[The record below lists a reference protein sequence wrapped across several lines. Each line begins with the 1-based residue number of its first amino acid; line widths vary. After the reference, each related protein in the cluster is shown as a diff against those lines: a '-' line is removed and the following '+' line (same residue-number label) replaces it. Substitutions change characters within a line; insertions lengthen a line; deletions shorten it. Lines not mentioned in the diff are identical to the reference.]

1 MISFGRLYILIH
13 FLSFQLHSSKIA
25 HCLFMTNSYGLKIG
39 IIVCFYSA
47 VSEQD
52 RSLKHC
58 FFKAASHRAP
68 STHLHADIIR
78 ILNCFWCKSNI
89 EVFTKVYILTVET
102 PSCYVRCHVCITT
115 KWGSREK
122 CKESKFP
129 LESWLVWCIMLIL
142 LVCLFVCFSLC
153 VCVLTVKTKE
163 YKRRKY
169 GSVSM
174 QYHLQTHTE
183 VLGNKDLTYWMPPLN

>member
-1 MISFGRLYILIH
+1 
-13 FLSFQLHSSKIA
+13 
-25 HCLFMTNSYGLKIG
+25 MTNSYGLKIG

-52 RSLKHC
+52 RSLKRC

-68 STHLHADIIR
+68 STHLHANIIR

-102 PSCYVRCHVCITT
+102 LSCYVRCHVCMTT

-142 LVCLFVCFSLC
+142 LVCLFVCFSVC
-153 VCVLTVKTKE
+153 VCVSLQWKLKNTKE
-163 YKRRKY
+163 
-169 GSVSM
+169 GNM
-174 QYHLQTHTE
+174 DQYPCNIIYRHT
-183 VLGNKDLTYWMPPLN
+183 LRSWGTRT